1 VSVIKKIVPGTA
13 AKRENKMAFLKK
25 MIVAAA
31 VISSLAFVPANAGQV
46 KALGMVL
53 ESEGAHIGSSPVS
66 AGASLF
72 LGDILSTDSDGRI
85 KVRVGQTTY
94 ELLGDSIAAFYPG
107 KDGAIAELRRG
118 SILVANNSTTESF
131 EIYASDVRVVPGQN
145 RPVLGEVSI
154 KSTCELVV
162 STTTGLLDVTAG
174 AEKRSVK
181 QSHSYRVVPEHSV
194 DGLKDATISPEDE
207 NYHRH
212 HNHVGCAAPVAQR
225 GMKPPFVTGEGHFLE
240 VAFVAVGVITAIP
253 IYKALES
260 PDRP

>member
-1 VSVIKKIVPGTA
+1 
-13 AKRENKMAFLKK
+13 MAGLKK
-25 MIVAAA
+25 MVVAALMLSN
-31 VISSLAFVPANAGQV
+31 VAFSPAHAGQV

-85 KVRVGQTTY
+85 RVRVGQTTY
-94 ELLGDSIAAFYPG
+94 ELLGDSTAAFYPG

-118 SILVANNSTTESF
+118 SILVANNSTSESF
-131 EIYASDVRVVPGQN
+131 EIYASDVRIVPGQN

-162 STTTGLLDVTAG
+162 TTTTGLLDVTAG

-181 QSHSYRVVPEHSV
+181 QSHSYRVVPEHAV
-194 DGLKDATISPEDE
+194 DGLQDARTSPEDE

-212 HNHVGCAAPVAQR
+212 HNHVGCAVPVAQH
-225 GMKPPFVTGEGHFLE
+225 GMRPPVVTGDTHFLE

-253 IYKALES
+253 IYKAFES

>member
-1 VSVIKKIVPGTA
+1 MPGTA
-13 AKRENKMAFLKK
+13 IKKENKMAFLKR
-25 MIVAAA
+25 MIVAVAA
-31 VISSLAFVPANAGQV
+31 ISSLAFVPANAGQV

-94 ELLGDSIAAFYPG
+94 ELRGDSAAAFYPG

-181 QSHSYRVVPEHSV
+181 QSRSYRVVPEHSV
-194 DGLKDATISPEDE
+194 DGQKDATISPEDE
-207 NYHRH
+207 SYHRH
-212 HNHVGCAAPVAQR
+212 HNHVGCAAALAQR
-225 GMKPPFVTGEGHFLE
+225 GMKPPFANPDVHFLE
-240 VAFVAVGVITAIP
+240 VTFVAAGVITAIP
-253 IYKALES
+253 VYKAFES